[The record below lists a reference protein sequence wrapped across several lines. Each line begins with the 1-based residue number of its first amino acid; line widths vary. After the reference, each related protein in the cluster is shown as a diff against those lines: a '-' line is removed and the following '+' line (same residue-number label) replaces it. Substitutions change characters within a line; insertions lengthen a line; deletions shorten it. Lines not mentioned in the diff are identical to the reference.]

1 MSSNCKGQKKKRLK
15 DLDGNTFIYQAMLK
29 SSLTMVYVAF
39 AGGQEASVN
48 AWRITT
54 IELFIHLKLV
64 KNGSVKT
71 ITHINHFKDLF
82 CDIDVDNL

>member
-1 MSSNCKGQKKKRLK
+1 MQHWSIPLKKKTTIVKFNNSKDCLQIVRAKKKRLK

-48 AWRITT
+48 A
-54 IELFIHLKLV
+54 
-64 KNGSVKT
+64 
-71 ITHINHFKDLF
+71 
-82 CDIDVDNL
+82 

>member
-39 AGGQEASVN
+39 AGGQQASVN
-48 AWRITT
+48 A
-54 IELFIHLKLV
+54 
-64 KNGSVKT
+64 
-71 ITHINHFKDLF
+71 
-82 CDIDVDNL
+82 

>member
-15 DLDGNTFIYQAMLK
+15 DLDGSTFIYQAMLK

-48 AWRITT
+48 A
-54 IELFIHLKLV
+54 
-64 KNGSVKT
+64 
-71 ITHINHFKDLF
+71 
-82 CDIDVDNL
+82 